1 MAPDVL
7 EEYDYVIVG
16 GGLAGS
22 SVASRLSRCG
32 RVLLVQQSRPGLD
45 GSATQAGLFNPIMA
59 KQGRKVW
66 RAGEALASF
75 RVLVQDVGA
84 EEWVSSG
91 GILRP
96 AMSPKQ
102 AKSFQDAA
110 RVNPDLCMW
119 KDPEALVDRYPD
131 VLCPFGGLW
140 VQAGGAVNIPRYVDA
155 LHHDI
160 VRNGSTVRRDFVTNW
175 KNVHNTS
182 VEISLRMGNAV
193 RARTL
198 VLATGAAFSDNAE
211 TSRLKLHRIKGQIV
225 RVKRPADLSAV
236 PLLSGSG
243 YVVADGEEVVLGSSY
258 DHDYVDLNVDQHATK
273 KIIEKASRMI
283 PSLAGAAIISAHVG
297 LRVTVP
303 GTYLPMVG
311 PLDVDK
317 NIWVVNGMGS
327 KGLLMSAWIADRVG
341 SFIRNEVEI
350 PEEISV
356 QRLSDPDSIGAK

>member
-1 MAPDVL
+1 MAPVVL

-160 VRNGSTVRRDFVTNW
+160 VRIGKMYTTLPLRSASGW
-175 KNVHNTS
+175 EMQYVH
-182 VEISLRMGNAV
+182 
-193 RARTL
+193 ARL
-198 VLATGAAFSDNAE
+198 YW
-211 TSRLKLHRIKGQIV
+211 Q
-225 RVKRPADLSAV
+225 PA
-236 PLLSGSG
+236 LLSPIM
-243 YVVADGEEVVLGSSY
+243 LRP
-258 DHDYVDLNVDQHATK
+258 HDSNY
-273 KIIEKASRMI
+273 
-283 PSLAGAAIISAHVG
+283 
-297 LRVTVP
+297 TV
-303 GTYLPMVG
+303 
-311 PLDVDK
+311 
-317 NIWVVNGMGS
+317 
-327 KGLLMSAWIADRVG
+327 
-341 SFIRNEVEI
+341 
-350 PEEISV
+350 
-356 QRLSDPDSIGAK
+356 